1 MNSHLKSKYSNFN
14 IVLMYYVIV
23 SILTVYA
30 TYKNGI
36 VLFNKH
42 LIGFISIFK
51 PIIIVLIATF
61 IPLLINYI
69 YKTYIKKEKYI
80 LKEDY
85 FPVYMSLISLSLPI
99 NINIFLFLGI
109 TIIFSIIR
117 LFYKFSINYYA
128 IIKLLTIL
136 LLIVLGKYTYA
147 SIYDLNIET
156 NLTTLDMVFG
166 RGIGGIA
173 TTNIILLVICYLIL
187 CFNFTYK
194 KEIPIISFV
203 SYILTVVIYSII
215 FHSNIIFNVKELINS
230 EFIFAVTVI
239 ATMSFYSPVDFKSR
253 VIFAIL
259 IGVLSFI
266 FNLIFNIYEGVF
278 IAILVSNVIILIIN
292 KIGSEN
298 NEHKRI

>member
-23 SILTVYA
+23 SILTIYA

-61 IPLLINYI
+61 IPLLINYL
-69 YKTYIKKEKYI
+69 YKTFIKKEKYI

-99 NINIFLFLGI
+99 NINIFLFLGL
-109 TIIFSIIR
+109 TIIFSIFR

-147 SIYDLNIET
+147 SLYDLNIET
-156 NLTTLDMVFG
+156 NLTTLDLLFG
-166 RGIGGIA
+166 RGIGGLA

-203 SYILTVVIYSII
+203 SYIFTIVIYSII
-215 FHSNIIFNVKELINS
+215 FHSNIILNIKELINS
-230 EFIFAVTVI
+230 EFIFAIIAI

-259 IGVLSFI
+259 IGILSFI

-278 IAILVSNVIILIIN
+278 IAIIVSNILILIIN
-292 KIGSEN
+292 KIGSEYY
-298 NEHKRI
+298 EHKRI